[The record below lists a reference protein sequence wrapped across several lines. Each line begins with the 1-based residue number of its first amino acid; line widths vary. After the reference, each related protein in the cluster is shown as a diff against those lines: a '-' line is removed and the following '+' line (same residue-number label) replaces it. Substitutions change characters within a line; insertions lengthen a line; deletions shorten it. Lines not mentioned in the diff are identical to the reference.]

1 MDHRKKITTRR
12 NEMRF
17 QVQKGALA
25 VQNGQARIMGQILD
39 ISRNGLA
46 FHYIDDGKKSNGS
59 YDVDILLTKKG
70 FYLKKIQSKIILDF
84 EMTNQVPFS
93 SITMRRRSVK
103 FGELMGEQISQLE
116 YFIQNHTI
124 DEVKDRRCGVDS
136 RQNNDPQYKDYEE
149 K

>member
-1 MDHRKKITTRR
+1 MDRREKIATRR

-25 VQNGQARIMGQILD
+25 VQNGHVRVMGQILD
-39 ISRNGLA
+39 VSRNGLA
-46 FHYIDDGKKSNGS
+46 FHYINDGKKTNGS
-59 YDVDILLTKKG
+59 YYVDIFLAKND
-70 FYLKKIQSKIILDF
+70 FYLKKIQSKIISDF
-84 EMTNQVPFS
+84 EITNKVPFS

-103 FGELMGEQISQLE
+103 FGELMGGQISQLE

-124 DEVKDRRCGVDS
+124 GEVKDRRCGIDS
-136 RQNNDPQYKDYEE
+136 RRNNDPQYKDYEE

>member
-1 MDHRKKITTRR
+1 MDHRKKIATRR

-25 VQNGQARIMGQILD
+25 VQNGQARLMGQILD

-59 YDVDILLTKKG
+59 YYVDILLTKKG
-70 FYLKKIQSKIILDF
+70 YYLKKIQSKIISDF
-84 EMTNQVPFS
+84 EIINKVPFS

-124 DEVKDRRCGVDS
+124 GEVKDRRCGVDS